1 MSRAFATV
9 GTTQFDALT
18 STLLSRE
25 LLETLRRQG
34 YGELLVQYGRG
45 AEPAP
50 PTQPPLDVGWVWP
63 AVKPGAGA
71 PSAAPRALPPSEA
84 AAATSTP
91 TSKGKKKG
99 RGKKGH

>member
-50 PTQPPLDVGWVWP
+50 PTQPLPTTLRLGSGPLPDRGS
-63 AVKPGAGA
+63 AVSPQ
-71 PSAAPRALPPSEA
+71 L
-84 AAATSTP
+84 
-91 TSKGKKKG
+91 
-99 RGKKGH
+99 